1 MSQIFQIATS
11 ILIHQDQNSNATAN
25 MSQQQGQAA
34 LASLLKANNLVS
46 GQPSTMLSSIYSP
59 SQLQQMLKSGNMS
72 PATLAALVESSAKV
86 NGNQQQRSLI
96 TNSSNGIQPG
106 RNGLIG
112 ENVDEQVNSRVIPT
126 GLELS

>member
-1 MSQIFQIATS
+1 
-11 ILIHQDQNSNATAN
+11 

-96 TNSSNGIQPG
+96 TNSSNGSQPG